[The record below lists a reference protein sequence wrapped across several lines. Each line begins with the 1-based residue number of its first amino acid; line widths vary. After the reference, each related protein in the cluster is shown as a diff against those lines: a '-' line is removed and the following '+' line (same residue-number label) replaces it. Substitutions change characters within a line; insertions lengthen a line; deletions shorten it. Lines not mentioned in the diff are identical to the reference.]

1 MVSFVVIAEM
11 PLLTLAIDA
20 IHFKAGT
27 GNSMPHDSHNGCAL
41 SLSVQSTSLRST
53 EAQSSSGWKNLNS
66 VLIMFFEYCSL
77 SIPHMLL

>member
-27 GNSMPHDSHNGCAL
+27 GNSMPHDSHNGCAMCDL
-41 SLSVQSTSLRST
+41 VICTVYQSTVYRGSELIGV
-53 EAQSSSGWKNLNS
+53 EEFEFS
-66 VLIMFFEYCSL
+66 VDNVF
-77 SIPHMLL
+77 